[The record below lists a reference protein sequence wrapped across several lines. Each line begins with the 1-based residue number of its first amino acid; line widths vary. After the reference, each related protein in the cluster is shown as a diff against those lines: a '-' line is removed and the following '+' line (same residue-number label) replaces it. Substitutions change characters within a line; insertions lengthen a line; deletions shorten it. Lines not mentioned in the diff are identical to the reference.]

1 MKKYLLLSLAVL
13 FIYASS
19 CKKDDDDDDVE
30 VFDHAGQAIIDN
42 DSLINYFKTHYLDTD
57 GNIAE
62 IEADEEA
69 LYGSDTLKSKTVNY
83 TRNDEEIEYT
93 LYYIVQQ
100 VGDSIKPAEV
110 DMVNMSYIGMTLED
124 GEIFDRADNGVN
136 FDLYSDLI
144 IGMRKGAVEFH
155 SGAWDPQGDGT
166 YTYEN
171 NGKGYIFLPS
181 GLAYAN
187 TGSGDIPAN
196 APIYFKIEMNRV
208 FHIDHD
214 GDSILSIYEDVD
226 GDGDYFNDDT
236 DENAYYNFID
246 ADDDGDGTLT
256 SDENPDP
263 NGDGNPADAENS
275 SNDDD
280 PDVADYLDPNVPSK

>member
-19 CKKDDDDDDVE
+19 CKKDDSEDV
-30 VFDHAGQAIIDN
+30 VAFDHAAQAIIDN
-42 DSLINYFKTHYLDTD
+42 DSLINYFKTHYLDTE

-69 LYGSDTLKSKTVNY
+69 LYESDTLKSKTVNF
-83 TRNDEEIEYT
+83 TRGSEEIEYT

-100 VGDSIKPAEV
+100 IGDSIKPVEV
-110 DMVNMSYIGMTLED
+110 DMVNMSYIGMTLDD

-144 IGMRKGAVEFH
+144 VGMRKGAVEFH

-187 TGSGDIPAN
+187 VGSGDIPAN
-196 APIYFKIEMNRV
+196 APIYFRIEMNRV

-214 GDSILSIYEDVD
+214 GDSILSVYENDD
-226 GDGDYFNDDT
+226 NGDYFEYDT
-236 DENAYYNFID
+236 DEDGRPNFLD
-246 ADDDGDGTLT
+246 SDDDGDGTLT
-256 SDENPDP
+256 IDENPDP
-263 NGDGNPADAENS
+263 NNDGDPADAENS
-275 SNDDD
+275 SNADN
-280 PDVADYLDPNVPSK
+280 PDLADYLDPNVPSK